1 MNQIH
6 FHFYIVRRY
15 DFEIVSNYNRIS
27 YFIIDDLFIIIMNYS
42 VKSVETSLYR
52 KLLSAGAQS
61 EGIAIPCRSSLLPV
75 LMKHQLGGDFSY
87 EIFEP
92 YPLESHQ
99 SEHEFVIND
108 MN

>member
-52 KLLSAGAQS
+52 KLLSATKEHNRKGL
-61 EGIAIPCRSSLLPV
+61 RSFAGRHYCLC
-75 LMKHQLGGDFSY
+75 
-87 EIFEP
+87 
-92 YPLESHQ
+92 
-99 SEHEFVIND
+99 
-108 MN
+108 